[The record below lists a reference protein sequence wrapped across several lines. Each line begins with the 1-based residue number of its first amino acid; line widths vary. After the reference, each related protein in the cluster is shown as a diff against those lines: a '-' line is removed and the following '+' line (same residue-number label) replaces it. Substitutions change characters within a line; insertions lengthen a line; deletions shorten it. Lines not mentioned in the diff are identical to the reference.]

1 MRVGLFYA
9 SFALEESCKRINGA
23 AVRVRVRGE
32 MGNLPGDS
40 RDRKSSRLNSSH
52 ITRYRMPSSA

>member
-9 SFALEESCKRINGA
+9 SFAPEESCKRINGA

-40 RDRKSSRLNSSH
+40 RKKAVTRL
-52 ITRYRMPSSA
+52 PSACGGAGPA

>member
-40 RDRKSSRLNSSH
+40 RKKAVTRL
-52 ITRYRMPSSA
+52 PSACGGAGPA

>member
-9 SFALEESCKRINGA
+9 SCALEESCKQINGA
-23 AVRVRVRGE
+23 AVRVRIRGE

-40 RDRKSSRLNSSH
+40 RKKTLTRL
-52 ITRYRMPSSA
+52 PSACGGAGPA